1 MPKSFE
7 YQLGRRCQKIES
19 IDPSL
24 ISQEQKVIAAMP
36 YSTQYGYKR

>member
-7 YQLGRRCQKIES
+7 YQLIRFQKIES
-19 IDPSL
+19 LDPSL